1 MGSDTSSAR
10 IEVISGQK
18 PSPFRVERMSRT
30 NDYLF
35 FPLKLNDGNNIVII
49 YCLLSVNGRISN
61 CV

>member
-18 PSPFRVERMSRT
+18 PSPFRVERVSRT

-35 FPLKLNDGNNIVII
+35 FSFEVKWWK
-49 YCLLSVNGRISN
+49 
-61 CV
+61 